1 MSTLFFTDPAC
12 LDHVTPEG
20 HPERVDRL
28 RTILSAL
35 DDPGFDALDRRQAAP
50 APVAELLRC
59 HPQSYVDQIRAAV
72 PVLGQVQLDADTWIS
87 SGSWDAALNGLGA
100 LLGALDAVMSGEGRN
115 AFAAIRPPGH
125 HAETAKPMGFCLFG
139 NVAIAAKRALDHH
152 GLARVAVLDFDV
164 HHGNGT
170 QDLLWTEDRALFV
183 SSHQFPL
190 WPGTGRADETG
201 AHGNVINLPL
211 PPGTDGPAFRAAWDE
226 QVFPRID
233 SFAPEL
239 ILVSAGFD
247 AHRDDPLAQLALEVQ
262 DFDWI
267 TRRICDLA
275 DRHAGGRV
283 VSALEGGYNLDALA
297 ASTAAHIKVL
307 MERSA

>member
-1 MSTLFFTDPAC
+1 MAPTSRPAS
-12 LDHVTPEG
+12 PET
-20 HPERVDRL
+20 RARRRRL
-28 RTILSAL
+28 RLSTILQKGS
-35 DDPGFDALDRRQAAP
+35 RRAP
-50 APVAELLRC
+50 
-59 HPQSYVDQIRAAV
+59 H
-72 PVLGQVQLDADTWIS
+72 
-87 SGSWDAALNGLGA
+87 
-100 LLGALDAVMSGEGRN
+100 
-115 AFAAIRPPGH
+115 
-125 HAETAKPMGFCLFG
+125 
-139 NVAIAAKRALDHH
+139 
-152 GLARVAVLDFDV
+152 
-164 HHGNGT
+164 
-170 QDLLWTEDRALFV
+170 
-183 SSHQFPL
+183 